1 LSDISVKVEDTV
13 EKFKNKGEQVET
25 YKTPINYDDVVYHY
39 AVYRKNNQ
47 VVGQIIVTTD
57 GKVPHLDQIKE
68 VLWIVV
74 GVNSTVSSIWG
85 EFREWAQAPT
95 ELLRRQSWVL
105 NSVEKSF
112 DMSGGIQK
120 SFAQFK
126 NVPSTLLE
134 EQIKMVQAVKEG
146 VEYNNNMQEI
156 TVETAKRMT
165 EYWKRI
171 MGSKYKQH
179 VSMVDTY
186 DDRKKVLNYLK
197 GQVTIFQPKKWMLYS
212 DLKAQHRAFSVSP
225 SDLKAHKDVKDDIYG
240 EAASKEVFKGT
251 MERNRN
257 PKV

>member
-1 LSDISVKVEDTV
+1 MSEISAKVEDTV
-13 EKFKNKGEQVET
+13 EKFKNKGERVEI

-47 VVGQIIVTTD
+47 VIGQIIVTTD
-57 GKVPHLDQIKE
+57 GKVPLLDQIKE
-68 VLWIVV
+68 VLWMVV
-74 GVNSTVSSIWG
+74 GVNSTVSSFWG
-85 EFREWAQAPT
+85 EFREWAQTPT
-95 ELLRRQSWVL
+95 ELLRRQLWVL

-112 DMSGGIQK
+112 DMSDDIQK

-146 VEYNNNMQEI
+146 VEYNNAMQEI

-165 EYWKRI
+165 EYWKKI

-186 DDRKKVLNYLK
+186 DDRKKVLNYVK
-197 GQVTIFQPKKWMLYS
+197 DQVTIFKPKKWMLYS
-212 DLKAQHRAFSVSP
+212 DLKAQHRSFSLSP
-225 SDLKAHKDVKDDIYG
+225 ADLKAHKDVKDDIYG
-240 EAASKEVFKGT
+240 EAASKAVFKGT

>member
-1 LSDISVKVEDTV
+1 MSEISAKVEDAV
-13 EKFKNKGEQVET
+13 EKFKNKGEQVEI
-25 YKTPINYDDVVYHY
+25 YKTPINYNDVVYHY

-47 VVGQIIVTTD
+47 VIGQIIVTTD
-57 GKVPHLDQIKE
+57 GKVPLLDQIKE
-68 VLWIVV
+68 ALWMVV
-74 GVNSTVSSIWG
+74 GVNSTVSSFWG

-95 ELLRRQSWVL
+95 ELLRRQLWVL

-112 DMSGGIQK
+112 DMSDGIQK

-165 EYWKRI
+165 EYWKKI
-171 MGSKYKQH
+171 MGSKYKQL

-186 DDRKKVLNYLK
+186 DDRKKVLNYVK
-197 GQVTIFQPKKWMLYS
+197 DQVTIFKPKKWMLYS
-212 DLKAQHRAFSVSP
+212 DLKAQHRSFSLSP
-225 SDLKAHKDVKDDIYG
+225 ADLKAHKDVKDDIYG